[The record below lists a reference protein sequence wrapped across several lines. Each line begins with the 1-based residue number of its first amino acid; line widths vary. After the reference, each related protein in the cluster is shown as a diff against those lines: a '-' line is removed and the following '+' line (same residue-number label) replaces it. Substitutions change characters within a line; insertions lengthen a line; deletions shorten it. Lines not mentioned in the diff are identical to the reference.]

1 MGPWNARLSCL
12 VTNDNSRPFLTPRLV
27 NVQCTNAGSCSL
39 NSLNEEIN
47 PFGNLLR
54 HMILLGIFSVCCIF
68 ISFRLRAG
76 VFMSWSLACQKFGL
90 CQTQSIKY

>member
-1 MGPWNARLSCL
+1 MGPRNARLSCR

-47 PFGNLLR
+47 PFWKFAVSYDASRAGN
-54 HMILLGIFSVCCIF
+54 GIFSGCCIF
-68 ISFRLRAG
+68 ISFW
-76 VFMSWSLACQKFGL
+76 M
-90 CQTQSIKY
+90 

>member
-47 PFGNLLR
+47 PFCKLASSYDSAWDFFRVLY
-54 HMILLGIFSVCCIF
+54 LYIF
-68 ISFRLRAG
+68 
-76 VFMSWSLACQKFGL
+76 
-90 CQTQSIKY
+90 